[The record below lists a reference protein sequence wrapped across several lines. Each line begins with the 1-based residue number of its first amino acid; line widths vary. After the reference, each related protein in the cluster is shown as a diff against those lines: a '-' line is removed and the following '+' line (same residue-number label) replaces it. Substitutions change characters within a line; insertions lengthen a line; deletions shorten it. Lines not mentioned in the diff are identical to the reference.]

1 VSRPGQTGVVLRL
14 GTTQTLAW
22 ASSYYLPALLAAPLA
37 AELGMP
43 VTQVFGAFTLALVVS
58 ALVGPRAGRAIDHHG
73 GRAVLL
79 LTNLLFAAG
88 LAALGLAQA
97 EWQVWAAWCV
107 IGVAMGSG
115 LYDAA
120 FTALVRLYPLS
131 ARNAI
136 TGITLI
142 AGFASTVGWPL
153 TAWWIDTMGWRSACF
168 VWAGL
173 HIVLGLP
180 LHSLLPRDRVE
191 DAPTPRP
198 LPVVANAEAGAAAA
212 PTGDPLAAHSSDSR
226 SGPPGR
232 AMGVAIAAV
241 FAITWFTSTAMA
253 AHLPALLQGMGLG
266 TAAALGVAILVGP
279 AQVAGR
285 LLEFGFLRRVHP
297 LLSTRLAAAGHPLGV
312 GALLIFGPAAAWLF
326 AGLHGAGNGI
336 LTIAKGTLPLV
347 VFGAAGYGE
356 RQGWLM
362 APARLSQAV
371 APLLFGLAITRWG
384 SGALWLTAGLGVVS
398 LALLQWMAL
407 RMGRDRRGADEG
419 KIFMSHEELP

>member
-1 VSRPGQTGVVLRL
+1 MVLRL

-37 AELGMP
+37 AELGMA
-43 VTQVFGAFTLALVVS
+43 VTHVFGAFTLALVIS
-58 ALVGPRAGRAIDHHG
+58 ALVGPAAGRAIDRHG

-79 LTNLLFAAG
+79 VTNLLFAAG
-88 LAALGLAQA
+88 LAALGLSPS

-120 FTALVRLYPLS
+120 FATLVRLYPLS

-153 TAWWIDTMGWRSACF
+153 TQWGLDTFGWRGTCLG
-168 VWAGL
+168 WAAL
-173 HIVLGLP
+173 HLVLGLP
-180 LHSLLPRDRVE
+180 LHRGLPRGRVE
-191 DAPTPRP
+191 SAPPAQVVAAPGAHAPAPT
-198 LPVVANAEAGAAAA
+198 ATTHATAG
-212 PTGDPLAAHSSDSR
+212 H
-226 SGPPGR
+226 
-232 AMGVAIAAV
+232 GVAMVLAAV
-241 FAITWFTSTAMA
+241 FAIAWFTSTAMA
-253 AHLPALLQGMGLG
+253 AHLPLLLQAQGLS
-266 TAAALGVAILVGP
+266 TSAALGVAMLVGP

-285 LLEFGFLRRVHP
+285 LLEFGLLRRAHP
-297 LLSTRLAAAGHPLGV
+297 LLSSRFATAGHPLGV
-312 GALLIFGPAAAWLF
+312 LLLALGGPVGAWLF
-326 AGLHGAGNGI
+326 AVMHGMGNGI

-362 APARLSQAV
+362 APARVSQAF
-371 APLLFGLAITRWG
+371 APVLFGLAMAHWG
-384 SGALWLTAGLGVVS
+384 GHALWLTAGLGLLA
-398 LALLQWMAL
+398 LALLQGLALHMA
-407 RMGRDRRGADEG
+407 RRAA
-419 KIFMSHEELP
+419 LPATNPRPDAPA

>member
-1 VSRPGQTGVVLRL
+1 MRRPGQRGVVAAL

-37 AELGMP
+37 AELGIP
-43 VTQVFGAFTLALVVS
+43 VTHVFGAFTLALVIS
-58 ALVGPRAGRAIDHHG
+58 ALVGPRAGRALDEHG
-73 GRAVLL
+73 GRTVLRV
-79 LTNLLFAAG
+79 TNLLFAVG
-88 LAALGLAQA
+88 LAALGLAQT

-120 FTALVRLYPLS
+120 FATLVRLYPVS

-153 TAWWIDTMGWRSACF
+153 TQWGLGAFGWRGTCLG
-168 VWAGL
+168 WAAL

-180 LHSLLPRDRVE
+180 LHSLLPKGRVE
-191 DAPTPRP
+191 EPPPPQAVTAADATSTTPP
-198 LPVVANAEAGAAAA
+198 SASPAAA
-212 PTGDPLAAHSSDSR
+212 GN
-226 SGPPGR
+226 
-232 AMGVAIAAV
+232 GVAVVLAAV
-241 FAITWFTSTAMA
+241 FAIAWFTSTAMA
-253 AHLPALLQGMGLG
+253 AHLPLLLQAQGLS
-266 TAAALGVAILVGP
+266 AQAALGVAMLVGP

-285 LLEFGFLRRVHP
+285 LLEFGFLRRAHP
-297 LLSTRLAAAGHPLGV
+297 LLSSRFATAGHPIGVLLLALG
-312 GALLIFGPAAAWLF
+312 GPLGGWLF
-326 AGLHGAGNGI
+326 AVMHGMGNGI

-362 APARLSQAV
+362 APARVSQAF
-371 APLLFGLAITRWG
+371 APVLFGLAMAHWG
-384 SGALWLTAGLGVVS
+384 GHALWLTAGLGLVALGLLQG
-398 LALLQWMAL
+398 LALH
-407 RMGRDRRGADEG
+407 MGRTARG
-419 KIFMSHEELP
+419 

>member
-1 VSRPGQTGVVLRL
+1 MGVVLRL

-37 AELGMP
+37 AELGIP

-58 ALVGPRAGRAIDHHG
+58 ALVGPRAGRAIDQHG

-88 LAALGLAQA
+88 LAALGLAKA

-153 TAWWIDTMGWRSACF
+153 TAWWIDTMGWRGACF

-191 DAPTPRP
+191 DAP
-198 LPVVANAEAGAAAA
+198 A
-212 PTGDPLAAHSSDSR
+212 PQALQATTGGETTAAHPPHR
-226 SGPPGR
+226 SAGQPARG
-232 AMGVAIAAV
+232 MGAAIAAV

-266 TAAALGVAILVGP
+266 TAAALGVAMLVGP

-285 LLEFGFLRRVHP
+285 LLEFGLLRRVHP

-326 AGLHGAGNGI
+326 SGLHGAGNGI

-384 SGALWLTAGLGVVS
+384 SGALWITAGLGVVV

-407 RMGRDRRGADEG
+407 RMGRDGQGA
-419 KIFMSHEELP
+419 